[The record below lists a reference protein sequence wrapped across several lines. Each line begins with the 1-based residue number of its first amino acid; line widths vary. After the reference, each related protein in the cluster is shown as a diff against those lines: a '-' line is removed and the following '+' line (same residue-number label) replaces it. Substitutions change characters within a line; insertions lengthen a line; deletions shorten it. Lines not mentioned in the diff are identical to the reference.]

1 MPTEH
6 YLRVRSESA
15 DCRHDRYTDEIDDLR
30 RQLREQRAAK
40 YLNRMLAK
48 ILPLALGQ
56 RGRGKVQEQ
65 AWVTYRYV
73 VSQGQE
79 PGVVLS
85 VRDLDRLI
93 ERLDG
98 CRPSDWADLWLAL
111 AGAGAA
117 LAAGALVG
125 ALTLPAALAGARDVL
140 WALFSAGVVIFA
152 LCLFGH
158 LTQRHDHG
166 KEISEL
172 EKDLKLRK
180 GARG

>member
-1 MPTEH
+1 MAVCVTKFDETYAPMAS
-6 YLRVRSESA
+6 LAAVAMGALIPDPRGSQAAGDAASA
-15 DCRHDRYTDEIDDLR
+15 
-30 RQLREQRAAK
+30 K
-40 YLNRMLAK
+40 
-48 ILPLALGQ
+48 PL
-56 RGRGKVQEQ
+56 QEQ
-65 AWVTYRYV
+65 AWVTYQYV

-98 CRPSDWADLWLAL
+98 CKPSGWADLWLAL

-125 ALTLPAALAGARDVL
+125 ALTLPAALAGTRDVL
-140 WALFSAGVVIFA
+140 WALTGAGVVIFA
-152 LCLFGH
+152 LCLFGY
-158 LTQRHDHG
+158 LTQRNDHG

-180 GARG
+180 GAQG